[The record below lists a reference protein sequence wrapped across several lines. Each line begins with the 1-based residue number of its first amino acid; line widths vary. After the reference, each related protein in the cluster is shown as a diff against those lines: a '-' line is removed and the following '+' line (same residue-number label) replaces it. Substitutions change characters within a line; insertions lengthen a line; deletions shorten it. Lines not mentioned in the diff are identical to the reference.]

1 MNFSN
6 FKTNGNGIPF
16 CVMPEFQTW
25 LAVHPDH
32 VGFVIGTNGQT
43 IKKIASDCSCY
54 IRIQDPNSFSSGMPG
69 FMIRGSNDLD
79 ICEAYHRL
87 CTIANEANKRM
98 PRIGISKTSNMEQ
111 NTPTPIFKMAPVPKK
126 NIKTIMKI
134 KKPNSTPQKSI
145 SFSVESP
152 TYIPNSPIYIPK
164 SPMCVLNSPSYIPV

>member
-25 LAVHPDH
+25 LAVHQEH
-32 VGFVIGTNGQT
+32 VGFVIGSNGQT
-43 IKKIASDCSCY
+43 IKKIASDCNCY
-54 IRIQDPNSFSSGMPG
+54 IRIQDPNPFSSGMPW

-98 PRIGISKTSNMEQ
+98 PRIGVNQSSNMEQ
-111 NTPTPIFKMAPVPKK
+111 NDPTPTFKMAPVPKK
-126 NIKTIMKI
+126 KI
-134 KKPNSTPQKSI
+134 KVTNSKPSKRI

-152 TYIPNSPIYIPK
+152 TYIPNSPQYIPT
-164 SPMCVLNSPSYIPV
+164 SPLCVLNSPSYIPV